1 MQSIPDEKT
10 VLSGVVIEP
19 ATVNGGAPPQP
30 LGTVTLA
37 SRAPAGGVE
46 IALASNR
53 PEIAQ
58 VPSSVRVPEGA
69 EATFFHVTVRPTTD
83 PATVLISASREG
95 ESRSATLQVHPLG
108 AVGVVAAPTSNGST
122 APPASSTEQVS
133 QATHASS
140 SVGSSIQ
147 QATPLLPTPNSFRAA
162 LLIVAPAVPLLATV
176 FAVGIY
182 VIPQGEVLAPLV
194 AWVKP
199 NSLLT
204 AAGVALIL
212 GVVFAALTCWV
223 AGSTSAD
230 RANSAAFG
238 QLVSRFREIEARLAV
253 VLDRTDMSDSER
265 VASAQAASFTQLIR
279 TELGTPGARWLLG
292 TGYVNLWNLVHRA
305 EQALILVEPV
315 EDVVR
320 VAIYDDLRL
329 QGSQIDNSADLLVKL
344 RLAIGRLQPEAT
356 GYFAQQPGVKPA
368 DTTAADQSPATL
380 ATARAALAQVHQSID
395 GFRDSAWDAM
405 ARTRNHLLG
414 TIGATGAG
422 TFLLLALALAV
433 SPIAPSAPF
442 SDAIV
447 AAAAFYL
454 VGAMVG
460 LFNRLYKDSANDN
473 SVEDYGLTSTRL
485 ALTPILSGLAAL
497 GGVLV
502 VAMLPAVMSS
512 GVFMVS
518 SGAAAGAQ
526 RLATAIPT
534 LADIY
539 SLQGNA
545 FGVIFAAI
553 FGLTPA
559 LLLGS
564 LQDAADKYRD
574 SIKSTAPANP
584 AH

>member
-1 MQSIPDEKT
+1 MQSIPDETT
-10 VLSGVVIEP
+10 VLRGVVIEP

-30 LGTVTLA
+30 LGSVTLA
-37 SRAPAGGVE
+37 SHAPAGGVE

-53 PEIAQ
+53 PEIAE
-58 VPSSVRVPEGA
+58 VPPSVSVPEGA
-69 EATFFHVTVRPTTD
+69 DATFFPVTVHPTAD
-83 PATVLISASREG
+83 PATVVISASREG
-95 ESRSATLQVHPLG
+95 ESRSATLQVNPLG
-108 AVGVVAAPTSNGST
+108 AMGAVAAPTSNGSAASPADAPAP
-122 APPASSTEQVS
+122 APPAAPRS
-133 QATHASS
+133 ATIDVPPSA
-140 SVGSSIQ
+140 
-147 QATPLLPTPNSFRAA
+147 PLPTSPNSFRAA
-162 LLIVAPAVPLLATV
+162 LLIVAPAIPLLATII
-176 FAVGIY
+176 AVGIY
-182 VIPQGEVLAPLV
+182 VIPRGEVVAPFL

-199 NSLLT
+199 NSVLT
-204 AAGVALIL
+204 ALIAALIL
-212 GVVFAALTCWV
+212 GVTLAALICWV
-223 AGSTSAD
+223 AGATSAD
-230 RANSAAFG
+230 RANSAAYG
-238 QLVSRFREIEARLAV
+238 QLISRLREIEARLAV
-253 VLDRTDMSDSER
+253 VLGRTDMSDSER
-265 VASAQAASFTQLIR
+265 VASAQAVGFTQLIR
-279 TELGTPGARWLLG
+279 SELGLPGPRWLLG
-292 TGYVNLWNLVHRA
+292 TGYVNVWNLVHRA

-344 RLAIGRLQPEAT
+344 RLAIGRLQPEAA
-356 GYFAQQPGVKPA
+356 GYFAQQPGVKPV
-368 DTTAADQSPATL
+368 DTTTADQSTATL

-395 GFRDSAWDAM
+395 GFRDAAWDAM

-414 TIGATGAG
+414 TIGATGGG
-422 TFLLLALALAV
+422 TFLLLGLALAV
-433 SPIAPSAPF
+433 SPNAPTAPF
-442 SDAIV
+442 ADAIV

-485 ALTPILSGLAAL
+485 ALTPVLSGLAAL

-512 GVFMVS
+512 GVFLVS
-518 SGAAAGAQ
+518 SGVAGGAQ
-526 RLATAIPT
+526 RLATSIP
-534 LADIY
+534 AMNDIY